1 MPEGSDID
9 DPKYWHHRA
18 KEARLLAER
27 MTDKTAKEMMLRVA
41 EECDEFAVR
50 AAMRS
55 IDQLA
60 IRRLIGETKGS

>member
-1 MPEGSDID
+1 
-9 DPKYWHHRA
+9 
-18 KEARLLAER
+18 